1 VLKKSLVVLACIV
14 ALSLGVV
21 VNLANRVDF
30 TTLDGENYR
39 WQNLQGK
46 WVVINYFAEWCA
58 PCLREI
64 PQLNQFYQQNKDQ
77 LAMFAVS
84 FDLLSQEQLMGIKSK
99 YEIQFPVIASFAAQM
114 PMAPPQN
121 LPVTFLIH
129 PDGSVAKQLFGEQS
143 AASLSAALA
152 ALKGSQAILGGS

>member
-1 VLKKSLVVLACIV
+1 MLKKLFIVVACIA
-14 ALSLGVV
+14 ALSLGMA

-30 TTLDGENYR
+30 TTLEGEGHR
-39 WQNLQGK
+39 WKDLQGK
-46 WVVINYFAEWCA
+46 WVVVNYFAEWCA

-64 PQLNQFYQQNKDQ
+64 PELNQFYRENRDK

-84 FDLLSQEQLMGIKSK
+84 FDPLSHKQLVDLQDQ
-99 YEIQFPVIASFAAQM
+99 YDIQFPVIASIAAPM
-114 PMAPPQN
+114 PMASPKN

-143 AASLSAALA
+143 AASLSA
-152 ALKGSQAILGGS
+152 SLGRLQGL